1 MTSDSD
7 SDSKEGEG
15 PAVRPADDDADAVAA
30 KPADAAAAAA
40 GADSPKEKER
50 EIFVW
55 RIPLNQWRTSTKD
68 REYSPD
74 FELDGE
80 TWRLLCF
87 PKGNPN
93 HNVAGCMAA
102 YLELRDPRAFYSM
115 VCHFKMQMVHPTDT
129 SKCAWREADHTF
141 TNTETDRGFNDLLTP
156 ATIAEYTHA
165 DGCVVLNVS
174 AWKAPPGFQMAKYG
188 DVSPQHKTG
197 GEGERAAN
205 GLGALWSSAAL
216 SLIFVPC
223 GRVRAFLS
231 PSLSTCRTTPRLP
244 RASAAS

>member
-7 SDSKEGEG
+7 SDSKET
-15 PAVRPADDDADAVAA
+15 V
-30 KPADAAAAAA
+30 KQSAAAAPASASSSRIAA
-40 GADSPKEKER
+40 ADSSDGAKEKER

-55 RIPLNQWRTSTKD
+55 RIPLNQWRMGTKD

-93 HNVAGCMAA
+93 HSVAGCMAA

-156 ATIAEYTHA
+156 ATLAEYTHA
-165 DGCVVLNVS
+165 DGCVVINVS

-188 DVSPQHKTG
+188 DVSGRQNG
-197 GEGERAAN
+197 GVRAAN
-205 GLGALWSSAAL
+205 GQDGAR
-216 SLIFVPC
+216 PC
-223 GRVRAFLS
+223 SR
-231 PSLSTCRTTPRLP
+231 
-244 RASAAS
+244 